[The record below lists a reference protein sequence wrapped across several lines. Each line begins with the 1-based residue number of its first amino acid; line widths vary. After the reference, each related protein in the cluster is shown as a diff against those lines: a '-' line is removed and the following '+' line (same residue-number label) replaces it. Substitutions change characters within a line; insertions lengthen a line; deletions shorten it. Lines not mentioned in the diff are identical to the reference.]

1 MRHATPTNMRH
12 PTPDDA
18 RAVWEAQTKPSARSV
33 ANALNASGQF
43 EEISYRTIHRWK
55 QTGWQVPVHPVPP
68 PTARASLDA
77 AVPVVVGDPT
87 ATMAK
92 LKEALE
98 SVLGKGELT
107 RLLKAPGDKL
117 YTELERQ
124 TMALLITAEK
134 LALHRALET
143 DPKDLGNLAKAAA
156 GAMLSMTS
164 AAKLRK
170 PPVDKDQ
177 TTEFKVV
184 EHDDLEPAWA
194 EFRRQIAAA

>member
-1 MRHATPTNMRH
+1 MRHTTPA
-12 PTPDDA
+12 DA

-55 QTGWQVPVHPVPP
+55 QAGWQVPVHPVRPP
-68 PTARASLDA
+68 PARASLDA

-92 LKEALE
+92 LREALE
-98 SVLGKGELT
+98 SVIGKGELK

-124 TMALLITAEK
+124 SMALLIIAEK
-134 LALHRALET
+134 LALARALET
-143 DPKDLGNLAKAAA
+143 DPQHLGNLAKAAT
-156 GAMLSMTS
+156 GALLSLVS
-164 AAKLRK
+164 AARLRA
-170 PPVDKDQ
+170 PPVEKDR
-177 TTEFKVV
+177 TTPLKMV

-194 EFRRQIAAA
+194 EFRRQIEAA

>member
-12 PTPDDA
+12 ATRADA
-18 RAVWEAQTKPSARSV
+18 RAVWEAQTKPSVRSV

-55 QTGWQVPVHPVPP
+55 QAGWQVPVHPVRPP
-68 PTARASLDA
+68 PARASLDA

-92 LKEALE
+92 LREALE
-98 SVLGKGELT
+98 SVIGKGELA
-107 RLLKAPGDKL
+107 RLLEAPGDKL

-124 TMALLITAEK
+124 TMALLIMAEK
-134 LALHRALET
+134 LAMHRALET
-143 DPKDLGNLAKAAA
+143 DPQHLGNLAKAAA

-164 AAKLRK
+164 AARLRM
-170 PPVDKDQ
+170 PAEDKIQ
-177 TTEFKVV
+177 TSDVQVIEQ
-184 EHDDLEPAWA
+184 DDLEPAWA
-194 EFRRQIAAA
+194 EFRRQIAAG